1 VNRVQQLG
9 ILRYARGPYDPINR
23 APSYDFGLPQGV
35 VLNPLDAICNTERS
49 DAICVSNLKNAREVE
64 EAILQQHPDV
74 KIFLPFRFLFLTPEQ
89 AFREKAYNRFLGKI
103 TFIFCYFKKKI

>member
-35 VLNPLDAICNTERS
+35 VLNPLDAICNTERT
-49 DAICVSNLKNAREVE
+49 DAVCVSNLKNAREVE
-64 EAILQQHPDV
+64 DAILQQHPDV

-89 AFREKAYNRFLGKI
+89 AFREKAYNRFLGNFTFHFKLQKI
-103 TFIFCYFKKKI
+103 I